1 MKLFKR
7 KEDFSPVQTASGIRN
22 IHPFSDLSNYS
33 PFTSCEMR
41 LYDSLKEAI
50 PVIDAA
56 IKKTVRLVGGFKVL
70 CDDKKA
76 QAMLSEFLRNVS
88 VNGTGIGI
96 DIFVSCFLEQLLTY
110 GTAVGEIVLSEGC
123 KVSAL
128 YNASLDD
135 ISLKRGENPLD
146 VKVYRKEISGD
157 IPIDADELIS
167 ICTLSPKPGNV
178 YGTSLLKGLP
188 FISGIL
194 LTIFNTV
201 GTNWERVGN
210 VRFSVSYKP
219 TDSNDRAFAKERT
232 EQIARAW
239 SETMRD
245 GRVSDFVSVGDVSI
259 KVIGA
264 DNQILD
270 SEIPVRQLLEQI
282 VSKLSIPPFL
292 LGLQWSSTERMA
304 SQQADILTSELEYY
318 RRLLEP
324 TIRKICK
331 IYLRSVGIDCD
342 TEIEWDSINLQDETE
357 LAQARLNNANAEA
370 VEIENIK
377 ARNEVEMNGQQR
389 T

>member
-7 KEDFSPVQTASGIRN
+7 KENFSPVQTASGIKN
-22 IHPFSDLSNYS
+22 VHPFSDLSNYS
-33 PFTSCEMR
+33 PFTSCEMK

-70 CDDKKA
+70 CDNEKA
-76 QAMLSEFLRNVS
+76 QTLLSEFLRSVS
-88 VNGTGIGI
+88 VNGTGTGI

-110 GTAVGEIVLSEGC
+110 GTAVGEIVLSEDC

-135 ISLKRGENPLD
+135 ISLKRGKNPLD
-146 VKVYRKEISGD
+146 VQIYRKEVGGD
-157 IPIDADELIS
+157 VPIDAGELIS
-167 ICTLSPKPGNV
+167 ICTLSPKPGSV
-178 YGTSLLKGLP
+178 YGTSILKGLP

-210 VRFSVSYKP
+210 VRFAVSYKP
-219 TDSNDRAFAKERT
+219 TDSNDMAFAKERT
-232 EQIARAW
+232 EQIAKAW

-245 GRVSDFVSVGDVSI
+245 GRASDFISVGDVSI

-324 TIRKICK
+324 TIRKVCE
-331 IYLRSVGIDCD
+331 IYLRSVGFDCNF
-342 TEIEWDSINLQDETE
+342 EIEWDNINLQDETE
-357 LAQARLNNANAEA
+357 LAQARLNNAKAEA
-370 VEIENIK
+370 VEIENMK
-377 ARNEVEMNGQQR
+377 ARNGVE
-389 T
+389 

>member
-178 YGTSLLKGLP
+178 
-188 FISGIL
+188 
-194 LTIFNTV
+194 
-201 GTNWERVGN
+201 
-210 VRFSVSYKP
+210 
-219 TDSNDRAFAKERT
+219 
-232 EQIARAW
+232 
-239 SETMRD
+239 
-245 GRVSDFVSVGDVSI
+245 
-259 KVIGA
+259 
-264 DNQILD
+264 
-270 SEIPVRQLLEQI
+270 
-282 VSKLSIPPFL
+282 
-292 LGLQWSSTERMA
+292 
-304 SQQADILTSELEYY
+304 
-318 RRLLEP
+318 
-324 TIRKICK
+324 
-331 IYLRSVGIDCD
+331 
-342 TEIEWDSINLQDETE
+342 
-357 LAQARLNNANAEA
+357 
-370 VEIENIK
+370 
-377 ARNEVEMNGQQR
+377 
-389 T
+389 

>member
-7 KEDFSPVQTASGIRN
+7 KENFSPVQTASGIRN
-22 IHPFSDLSNYS
+22 IHPFSDLSSYS
-33 PFTSCEMR
+33 PFTSCEFR

-56 IKKTVRLVGGFKVL
+56 IKKIVRLVGGFKVV
-70 CDDKKA
+70 CDNEKA
-76 QAMLSEFLRNVS
+76 QYMISEFLKSVN

-96 DIFVSCFLEQLLTY
+96 DAFISCFLEQLLTY
-110 GTAVGEIVLSEGC
+110 GTAVGEVVLSKACE
-123 KVSAL
+123 VSAL

-135 ISLKRGENPLD
+135 IILKRENNPLNI
-146 VKVYRKEISGD
+146 KIYRKEIDGN
-157 IPIDADELIS
+157 IPIDAGELIS
-167 ICTLSPKPGNV
+167 ICTLSPKPGSV
-178 YGTSLLKGLP
+178 YGTSILKGLP

-201 GTNWERVGN
+201 GVNWERVGN
-210 VRFSVSYKP
+210 VRFAVSYKP

-232 EQIARAW
+232 EQIANAW

-245 GRVSDFVSVGDVSI
+245 GKASDFISVGDVSI

-324 TIRKICK
+324 TIRKICR
-331 IYLRSVGIDCD
+331 IYLRSVGFDCGFTID
-342 TEIEWDSINLQDETE
+342 WDNINLQDETE

-370 VEIENIK
+370 VEIQNIK
-377 ARNEVEMNGQQR
+377 ARNEVKMNGG
-389 T
+389 

>member
-7 KEDFSPVQTASGIRN
+7 KENFSPVQTASGIRN
-22 IHPFSDLSNYS
+22 VHPFSDLSGYS
-33 PFTSCEMR
+33 PFTSCEFK

-56 IKKTVRLVGGFKVL
+56 IKKTVRLVGGFKAV
-70 CDDKKA
+70 CEDENA
-76 QAMLSEFLRNVS
+76 QIKLAEFLRS
-88 VNGTGIGI
+88 VN
-96 DIFVSCFLEQLLTY
+96 VN
-110 GTAVGEIVLSEGC
+110 GTAVGEVVLSEDC
-123 KVSAL
+123 EISAL

-135 ISLKRGENPLD
+135 IVLKRGNNPLD
-146 VKVYRKEISGD
+146 VRIYRKEIEGNV
-157 IPIDADELIS
+157 PIDMDELIS

-210 VRFSVSYKP
+210 VRFAVSYKP

-232 EQIARAW
+232 EQIAKAW

-245 GRVSDFVSVGDVSI
+245 SRASDFVSVGDVSI

-324 TIRKICK
+324 TIRKICGV
-331 IYLRSVGIDCD
+331 YLRTIGFDCNF
-342 TEIEWDSINLQDETE
+342 TIEWDNINLQDETE

-370 VEIENIK
+370 VEIQNIK
-377 ARNEVEMNGQQR
+377 LRNEVEINGQQG

>member
-7 KEDFSPVQTASGIRN
+7 KENFSPVQTASGIRN
-22 IHPFSDLSNYS
+22 VHPFSDLSAYS
-33 PFTSCEMR
+33 PFTSCEFK

-56 IKKTVRLVGGFKVL
+56 IKKTVRLVGGFKAI
-70 CDDKKA
+70 CEDENA
-76 QAMLSEFLRNVS
+76 QIKLAEFLRSVN
-88 VNGTGIGI
+88 VNGTGVGI
-96 DIFVSCFLEQLLTY
+96 DVFVSCFLEQLLTY
-110 GTAVGEIVLSEGC
+110 GTAVGEVVLSENC
-123 KVSAL
+123 EISAL

-135 ISLKRGENPLD
+135 IVLKRGNNPLD
-146 VKVYRKEISGD
+146 VRIYRKEVEGNV
-157 IPIDADELIS
+157 PIDMDELIS

-194 LTIFNTV
+194 MTIFNTV

-210 VRFSVSYKP
+210 VRFAVSYKP
-219 TDSNDRAFAKERT
+219 ADSNDRAFAKERT
-232 EQIARAW
+232 EQIAKAW
-239 SETMRD
+239 TETMHDSRA
-245 GRVSDFVSVGDVSI
+245 SDFVSVGDVSI

-324 TIRKICK
+324 TIRKICGV
-331 IYLRSVGIDCD
+331 YLRTIGFDCNF
-342 TEIEWDSINLQDETE
+342 TIEWDNINLQDETE

-370 VEIENIK
+370 VEIQNIK
-377 ARNEVEMNGQQR
+377 LRNEVEINGQQG

>member
-7 KEDFSPVQTASGIRN
+7 KESYAPVQTASGLRN
-22 IHPFSDLSNYS
+22 MHPFSELSGYA
-33 PFTSCEMR
+33 PFTSCEFK

-56 IKKTVRLVGGFKVL
+56 IKKIIRLVGSFKVS
-70 CDDKKA
+70 CDDEKA
-76 QAMLSEFLRNVS
+76 QLKLTDFLRGIN

-96 DIFVSCFLEQLLTY
+96 DVFVSCFLEQLLTY
-110 GTAVGEIVLSEGC
+110 GTAVGEVVLSENC
-123 KVSAL
+123 EVQAL

-135 ISLKRGENPLD
+135 IILKRGNNPLD
-146 VKVYRKEISGD
+146 VKIYRKESGGD
-157 IPIDADELIS
+157 VPIDADELIS

-178 YGTSLLKGLP
+178 YGTSILKGLP

-210 VRFSVSYKP
+210 VRFAVSYKP
-219 TDSNDRAFAKERT
+219 TDSSDRAFAKERT
-232 EQIARAW
+232 EQIAKAW
-239 SETMRD
+239 SETMHDSRA
-245 GRVSDFVSVGDVSI
+245 SDFISVGDVSI

-264 DNQILD
+264 DNQVLD

-318 RRLLEP
+318 RNLLEP
-324 TIRKICK
+324 AIRKICK
-331 IYLRSVGIDCD
+331 IYLRSLGFDC
-342 TEIEWDSINLQDETE
+342 EFAIEWDSINLQDETE
-357 LAQARLNNANAEA
+357 LAKARLNNANAET
-370 VEIENIK
+370 VELQNIK
-377 ARNEVEMNGQQR
+377 LRNEVEMNGQQG